1 MKYMST
7 EAPPLFAVPAG
18 SASKAALN
26 CPPFGRAAFVCACAA
41 AVVCAALAV
50 APGAL
55 QAQAA
60 EDAQKGA
67 ALLAEGRKAIGG
79 DDKLRAVKTLQSKGV
94 YKRSAGNNTQEG
106 DVEILIEL
114 PNKYRRNEL
123 SGVAGGPIQERV
135 EVLNGEEVWD
145 INATGGFAGGFGRF
159 GGGGGDF
166 GGGRRGAGDFGGRGG
181 QAGQGAQGGQ
191 AAPGRGNIDPE
202 RLKELQRRQRQTE
215 LARLSLMWLL
225 TTDAPVVWVGTAQ
238 SPDGNADVLEVRAAE
253 GPATRL
259 FLDQAT
265 HLPLMMTTTAGGGRG
280 NFGRRG
286 GGAPD
291 GAAPPQ
297 AQAAPAGQAGAAPAA
312 PPAADGPR
320 RGGPQGGGQPITI
333 ETHLSEY
340 KAVNGIKLPHLITRG
355 VNGQTNEEWEIKSF
369 RINQNLKANTFTQ

>member
-1 MKYMST
+1 MRFMT
-7 EAPPLFAVPAG
+7 
-18 SASKAALN
+18 
-26 CPPFGRAAFVCACAA
+26 RATFVCACAA
-41 AVVCAALAV
+41 AVVGAALAA

-60 EDAQKGA
+60 EDVQKGA
-67 ALLAEGRKAIGG
+67 ALLAEARKAIGG

-94 YKRSAGNNTQEG
+94 YKRTAGTNTQEG
-106 DVEILIEL
+106 DVEIFLDL
-114 PNKYRRNEL
+114 PSKYRRNEL
-123 SGVAGGPIQERV
+123 SGVAGGPVQERV
-135 EVLNGEEVWD
+135 EVLSGQDVWD
-145 INATGGFAGGFGRF
+145 INATGGFGGGGFGRF

-166 GGGRRGAGDFGGRGG
+166 GGRGGFRGQGGRGQG
-181 QAGQGAQGGQ
+181 DPAGQGAQAGQ
-191 AAPGRGNIDPE
+191 PPQGRGTIDPE
-202 RLKELQRRQRQTE
+202 RVKELQRRQRQTE

-238 SPDGNADVLEVRAAE
+238 SPDGNADVLEVRAAD

-291 GAAPPQ
+291 GAAPPP
-297 AQAAPAGQAGAAPAA
+297 AQQPGAAA
-312 PPAADGPR
+312 PPAAGDAPR
-320 RGGPQGGGQPITI
+320 RGGPQGGQPITI

-340 KAVNGIKLPHLITRG
+340 KAVNGIKLPHLVTRG

-369 RINQNLKANTFTQ
+369 RINPNLKANTFTQ